1 MHTAALQVVLGAK
14 IVSSALLK
22 VGTVVPMPPAISW
35 SSPMA
40 WSARRETIHCRKR
53 VCRSPW

>member
-1 MHTAALQVVLGAK
+1 MMRVSPYWLYSCQGTMQTAALQVVLGAK

-40 WSARRETIHCRKR
+40 
-53 VCRSPW
+53 